1 MVISPSSSSADH
13 HRHDHRHKNHH
24 HHHHLLHQSSRIDVF
39 YAFYDAKRRVV
50 DLQHFCALQV
60 PNSYLK

>member
-24 HHHHLLHQSSRIDVF
+24 HHHHLHQSSRIDVF